1 MFTVTVTVTITGE
14 CKMSLEE
21 RGEWF
26 TGESQGEQVGESG
39 GEVQVQVRGMN
50 VVDGVG
56 VA

>member
-1 MFTVTVTVTITGE
+1 MFTVTVTITGE

-39 GEVQVQVRGMN
+39 GEVQVRGMN